1 MGDSASTSGSVSTT
15 AGTTVITHK
24 RTIEKFDG
32 KDYAIWAMHMRNIL
46 EECNLADYLKPQGDI
61 NNYDQAKDRKALAE
75 ICFTLANSQARHV
88 ITATT
93 AKEAWDTLKR
103 LHLHSSQANRL
114 HLKTQLFST
123 KMKDK
128 ESIRDF
134 ANRVDELANQI
145 NSLSTEEVEKV
156 RLEDKAI
163 VITRGVP
170 EKYSMVVIAMQESG
184 KLADYEHVVTSL
196 INEEARRDEGNS
208 DSTATSEKAFFSSR
222 GRGRGAYRSNQPRG
236 RGSSSTTTRFE
247 GTCDF
252 CGTYGHKQADC
263 FKRQNQ
269 GRGAHQSY
277 RGGYQ
282 NRGGHQGRGNYR
294 GGYGGQRGSYGYRGQ
309 ANFSEQFEKSEEPTF
324 GGAFV
329 AETST
334 PSPTSDNWLVDSG
347 ASQHITHHKEW
358 FQTYKQFKDP
368 VTIELGDNG
377 VIYAQGK
384 GDITMDLGRCG
395 TAIFQDVLYA
405 PKIGKNLFSIGKTLS
420 NNTTSMQFHAMGA
433 TIYRGQNNQPVLTA
447 KRQGNLYCING
458 TVVPP
463 NTANIASANYSN
475 VKLWHRR
482 LGHIGRATLETML
495 RHNSVQGLPQMTD
508 FDIGFCNEC
517 AANKMTR
524 SPFPE
529 RTSRT
534 SGVLDLIHSDI
545 CGPMQT
551 TTIGGNRY
559 FITFI
564 DDYSRKAHT
573 YCIKTK
579 DQALETFASFK
590 NLVEN
595 ETGRHIKILRT
606 DRGGEYVN
614 HAFDTF
620 LKRHGIRHQTT
631 APHTP
636 QQNGVAERFNRTV
649 VEMGRTMLNNAKLPY
664 RYWGEAV
671 NTATYIRNRCV
682 HKYHINEHITPIEA
696 WSGQKP
702 DISHFRIFGCEAY
715 ALVQTDRG
723 KFEPKGE
730 RCIFIGYEADSKAYR
745 LWSQERHKIII
756 SRDVKFNE
764 DNDND
769 IYVEIPTMT
778 ISQETLSPSRAT
790 SSAPQSPQRE
800 TSPAPTPLVEDDDD
814 ERDATPPPPTKATRT
829 RKPLATNLGSY
840 WDPPTEPRK
849 RKEYATFAYA
859 FAMASSILNEPQT
872 YEEAI
877 QSHDKEKWHEAMTSE
892 YESLIENRT
901 WDLVPLPEDKEPI
914 GSRWVYKIKQK
925 ADGSVE
931 RYKARFV
938 AKGFSQHQGIDY
950 DETFSPVFKLASLR
964 TILSIGAT
972 LDLEME
978 QMDVKTA
985 FLNGDIDA
993 EVYVEQPQ
1001 GFERGDKDNVKL
1013 YCRLNKG
1020 LYGLKQAARIWNKKI
1035 TKHLIEQG
1043 FQQCA
1048 NDPCIYVRH
1057 GRANDYAM
1065 IGVWVGDL
1073 TIIAHRD
1080 KIDEIKKSLR
1090 QAFKM
1095 TDQGELS
1102 YILGISITRNRQERT
1117 IHLSQPRYAEAVLER
1132 FRMSDCH
1139 PVSTPADTSVRLVKP
1154 KANEGVTP
1162 QIIDDKVPYR
1172 QAIGSL
1178 MYLMLATRPDISAA
1192 VNKVA
1197 QYASSYD
1204 NSHWTAI
1211 KRILRYVKGT
1221 KDQGLTLGGNVSE
1234 IRLLGSCDADW
1245 AGDLDDRRSTTGYL
1259 FTIGTGCIS
1268 WQTRKQ
1274 SSVATSSTQ
1283 AEYQALSM
1291 ATREAIWLRELLSD
1305 LGFPQENQPT
1315 IIHQDNQSTISL
1327 ARNPIQHNRTKHID
1341 IAHHYVRECIE
1352 NGSIS
1357 IEYCPTSEMTSD
1369 ALTKP
1374 LAREKFD
1381 KCRNKMG
1388 VGIKGKKESIKG
1400 NRNYERAELG

>member
-1 MGDSASTSGSVSTT
+1 
-15 AGTTVITHK
+15 
-24 RTIEKFDG
+24 
-32 KDYAIWAMHMRNIL
+32 MR
-46 EECNLADYLKPQGDI
+46 
-61 NNYDQAKDRKALAE
+61 
-75 ICFTLANSQARHV
+75 
-88 ITATT
+88 
-93 AKEAWDTLKR
+93 
-103 LHLHSSQANRL
+103 
-114 HLKTQLFST
+114 
-123 KMKDK
+123 
-128 ESIRDF
+128 
-134 ANRVDELANQI
+134 
-145 NSLSTEEVEKV
+145 
-156 RLEDKAI
+156 
-163 VITRGVP
+163 
-170 EKYSMVVIAMQESG
+170 
-184 KLADYEHVVTSL
+184 
-196 INEEARRDEGNS
+196 
-208 DSTATSEKAFFSSR
+208 
-222 GRGRGAYRSNQPRG
+222 
-236 RGSSSTTTRFE
+236 
-247 GTCDF
+247 
-252 CGTYGHKQADC
+252 
-263 FKRQNQ
+263 
-269 GRGAHQSY
+269 
-277 RGGYQ
+277 
-282 NRGGHQGRGNYR
+282 
-294 GGYGGQRGSYGYRGQ
+294 
-309 ANFSEQFEKSEEPTF
+309 
-324 GGAFV
+324 
-329 AETST
+329 
-334 PSPTSDNWLVDSG
+334 
-347 ASQHITHHKEW
+347 
-358 FQTYKQFKDP
+358 
-368 VTIELGDNG
+368 
-377 VIYAQGK
+377 
-384 GDITMDLGRCG
+384 
-395 TAIFQDVLYA
+395 
-405 PKIGKNLFSIGKTLS
+405 
-420 NNTTSMQFHAMGA
+420 FHAMGA
-433 TIYRGQNNQPVLTA
+433 TIYKGQNNQPVLTA

-463 NTANIASANYSN
+463 NTANTASVNYSN

-482 LGHIGRATLETML
+482 LGHIGKATLETML

-534 SGVLDLIHSDI
+534 SGILDLIHSDI

-573 YCIKTK
+573 YCIKSK
-579 DQALETFASFK
+579 DQALETFTSFK

-614 HAFDTF
+614 HAFDSF

-682 HKYHINEHITPIEA
+682 HKHHINEHITPIEA

-715 ALVQTDRG
+715 ALIQTNRG

-745 LWSQERHKIII
+745 LWSQERHKIVI

-764 DNDND
+764 DNDDD
-769 IYVEIPTMT
+769 IYVEIPTTT
-778 ISQETLSPSRAT
+778 ISQETPLPSRAA
-790 SSAPQSPQRE
+790 SSAPQSPQQTPQRE
-800 TSPAPTPLVEDDDD
+800 TSPTPPPLVEDDDN
-814 ERDATPPPPTKATRT
+814 EREATPPPPPRVTRT

-849 RKEYATFAYA
+849 RKEYATFAHA

-877 QSHDKEKWHEAMTSE
+877 QSDDGEKWREAMTSE
-892 YESLIENRT
+892 YESLIENGT
-901 WDLVPLPEDKEPI
+901 WDLVPLPQGKEPI
-914 GSRWVYKIKQK
+914 GSRWVYKVKQR

-938 AKGFSQHQGIDY
+938 AKGFSQHHGVDY

-985 FLNGDIDA
+985 FLNGEIDT

-1001 GFERGDKDNVKL
+1001 GFERGDKL

-1035 TKHLIEQG
+1035 TKHLLEQS
-1043 FQQCA
+1043 FRQCTS
-1048 NDPCIYVRH
+1048 DPCIYVRYS
-1057 GRANDYAM
+1057 DKLEDFAM
-1065 IGVWVGDL
+1065 IGVWVDDL
-1073 TIIAHRD
+1073 TIVAH
-1080 KIDEIKKSLR
+1080 KGKMNEIKKGLN

-1095 TDQGELS
+1095 TEQGELS
-1102 YILGISITRNRQERT
+1102 YILGISVARNRRDRT
-1117 IHLSQPRYAEAVLER
+1117 ITLSQPRYTEAVLER
-1132 FRMSDCH
+1132 FNMTKCNPST
-1139 PVSTPADTSVRLVKP
+1139 TPADISVKLAKP
-1154 KANEGVTP
+1154 KTTNKISEISDDDDNTYEYATSESNDGNT
-1162 QIIDDKVPYR
+1162 IDSNKIPYR
-1172 QAIGSL
+1172 QATGSL
-1178 MYLMLATRPDISAA
+1178 MYLMLGTRPDISAA

-1197 QYASSYD
+1197 QYATSFD
-1204 NSHWTAI
+1204 TSHWTAV
-1211 KRILRYVKGT
+1211 KRIMRYLRGT
-1221 KDQGLTLGGNVSE
+1221 VNYGLTLGGKLQE
-1234 IRLLGSCDADW
+1234 IKLSGSCDADW
-1245 AGDLDDRRSTTGYL
+1245 AGDVDDRRSTTGYL
-1259 FTIGTGCIS
+1259 FGIGKGCIS

-1283 AEYQALSM
+1283 AEYQALST
-1291 ATREAIWLRELLSD
+1291 ATREAIWLKELLSD
-1305 LGFPQENQPT
+1305 LGFPQNQP
-1315 IIHQDNQSTISL
+1315 IIIQQDNQSTISL
-1327 ARNPIQHNRTKHID
+1327 AHNPVQHSRTKHID
-1341 IAHHYVRECIE
+1341 IAHHYIRECIE
-1352 NGSIS
+1352 NGSITL
-1357 IEYCPTSEMTSD
+1357 EYCPTGDMTSD
-1369 ALTKP
+1369 VLTKP

-1381 KCRNKMG
+1381 KCRSEMG
-1388 VGIKGKKESIKG
+1388 VDIKRDSL
-1400 NRNYERAELG
+1400 R